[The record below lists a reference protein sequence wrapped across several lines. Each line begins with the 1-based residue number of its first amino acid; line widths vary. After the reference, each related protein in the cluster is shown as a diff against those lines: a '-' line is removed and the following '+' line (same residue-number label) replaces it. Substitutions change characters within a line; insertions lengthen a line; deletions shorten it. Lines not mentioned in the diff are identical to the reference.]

1 MRDLPTIT
9 DQQRNASPAVTP
21 QALAWHHGKLWM
33 GSRDLSR
40 IYVIDPLTW
49 SVIEEHE
56 PPGCP
61 WAAVSDGETLW
72 FTIGV
77 GANDDRYVCRYKP
90 GRSFAPESEW
100 IACPEFAG
108 SYLSYDGANLYLSQW
123 YKHRIL
129 QLDRSGTILRT
140 FDVEEEICGHT
151 FVMASST
158 CCAEQK
164 RAMNRGASRAS
175 TRARRLRWWKI
186 SHAFRLLAAPSRTM
200 ERDSGAIIA
209 RATRLCRSRCRARN
223 VASIFGRDEIVWD

>member
-49 SVIEEHE
+49 SVVEEHE
-56 PPGCP
+56 PPGGP

-90 GRSFAPESEW
+90 GRGFAPESEW

-151 FVMASST
+151 FVNGIIYLLRGTEAGDESWRVARLDPR
-158 CCAEQK
+158 AE
-164 RAMNRGASRAS
+164 
-175 TRARRLRWWKI
+175 TPVVEDLARVPF
-186 SHAFRLLAAPSRTM
+186 A
-200 ERDSGAIIA
+200 
-209 RATRLCRSRCRARN
+209 CRSLAHDGARFWSNHRAGD
-223 VASIFGRDEIVWD
+223 AIVSFTLPAA